1 MGILKGISCSGYV
14 VASYFFRSN
23 QLGQLWDTMT
33 SDNATNH
40 ELSLIS
46 QAGFVAF
53 DPEFLDII
61 GHEAVVEKMFNVSAG
76 VHEAPV
82 WLPETNQIIFTPIGE
97 NFLYN
102 IDLNSDPVTHY
113 L

>member
-1 MGILKGISCSGYV
+1 MV
-14 VASYFFRSN
+14 RDFFFRSN
-23 QLGQLWDTMT
+23 RLGQLWDTIT
-33 SDNATNH
+33 SDNATNQ
-40 ELSLIS
+40 ELALIS
-46 QAGFVAF
+46 HASFVAF

-61 GHEAVVEKMFNVSAG
+61 GPEADVEKMFNVSVG

-82 WLPETNQIIFTPIGE
+82 WLPDTNQIIFTPLGE

-113 L
+113 LFRCR